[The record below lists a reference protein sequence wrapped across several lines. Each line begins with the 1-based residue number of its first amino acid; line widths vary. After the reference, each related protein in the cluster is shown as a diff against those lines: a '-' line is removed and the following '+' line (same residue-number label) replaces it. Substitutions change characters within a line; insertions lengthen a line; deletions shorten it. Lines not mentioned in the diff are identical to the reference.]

1 VFIPNIPIPEVKRS
15 ETVYK
20 GYFEVR
26 EDLLQLPHGPKRIYT
41 VLLNAPE
48 AAVALAETPDGKLVL
63 NKEYRHPTGKWLY
76 GCPGGRVD
84 PGESPLE
91 AARRELLEETG
102 YSTTEF
108 QFLGTAYPFPA
119 VSQQR
124 IHYILA
130 KNVALTHPTQHETF
144 ELIHVELKT
153 LQELQEEI
161 AKGGLIDG
169 VLCTALFF
177 RQMSLQSH

>member
-1 VFIPNIPIPEVKRS
+1 MFIPNIPIPEIKRS

-26 EDLLQLPHGPKRIYT
+26 EDLLQLPHGPKRVYT

-48 AAVALAETPDGKLVL
+48 AAVVIAETKEGKLVI

-76 GCPGGRVD
+76 GCPGGKVD
-84 PGESPLE
+84 PGESPVE

-102 YSTTEF
+102 YSSTDLHF
-108 QFLGTAYPFPA
+108 MGTAYPFPA
-119 VSQQR
+119 VSHQR
-124 IHYILA
+124 IHFIHA
-130 KNVALTHPTQHETF
+130 RNATLTHETEHETF

-153 LQELQEEI
+153 PEELQQEI
-161 AKGGLIDG
+161 AKGALVDG
-169 VLCTALFF
+169 ILCTALFF
-177 RQMSLQSH
+177 RQSMPSS